1 METATITSKGQ
12 LTVPKAVREALG
24 LGAGDR
30 VEFVPMEQG
39 GFAIRPLRSDISRIR
54 GMLAGR
60 VARPVSIDD
69 MNEAIE
75 EEAEDLDRR

>member
-1 METATITSKGQ
+1 M
-12 LTVPKAVREALG
+12 PKAVREALG
-24 LGAGDR
+24 LGVGDR

-39 GFAIRPLRSDISRIR
+39 GVAIRPLRADISRIR

-60 VARPVSIDD
+60 VARPVSIDE

-75 EEAEDLDRR
+75 AEAEDLDRG